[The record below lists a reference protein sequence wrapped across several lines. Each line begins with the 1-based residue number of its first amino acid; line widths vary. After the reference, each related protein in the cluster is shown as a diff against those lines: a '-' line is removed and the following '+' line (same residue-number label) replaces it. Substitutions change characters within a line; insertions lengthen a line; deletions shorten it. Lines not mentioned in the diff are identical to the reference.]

1 MAFNLRKI
9 RNITSKELTTV
20 GIKTSNYTANS
31 FERILVDTTAAPLT
45 VFLPPEPVEGDRVD
59 TVDVGGSAETNVIT
73 FDGNGAMI
81 NGVLATTTMD
91 VDYGNTNFI
100 YTKDS
105 GWVDYG
111 KWVSDLIPRLSNLEN
126 SVSPA
131 EVLYMHSNFGGF

>member
-1 MAFNLRKI
+1 MPIAVRAI

-20 GIKTSNYTANS
+20 GVKTSNYTANS

-59 TVDVGGSAETNVIT
+59 IVDVGGSAETNNVT
-73 FDGNGAMI
+73 FDGNGGMI
-81 NGVLATTTMD
+81 NGVLTTTVMN
-91 VDYGNTNFI
+91 VSYGNTSFI

-111 KWVSDLIPRLSNLEN
+111 KWISDIIPRVTNLED